1 MSLIITLY
9 RNKGLKSINKK
20 LLGLYL
26 LNVSDILFSLFLINT
41 GMCYE
46 FNSLMNFVISRNQV
60 FSVLLKIVIPLILL
74 VFIGFRIKHAS
85 EPQLHKANIIITT
98 ILLAYTLMNLSHVLW
113 TIVYVLTYWP
123 KLFLN
128 SMGVIFVSLLKTVL
142 K

>member
-46 FNSLMNFVISRNQV
+46 FNSLMNYVISRNQV
-60 FSVLLKIVIPLILL
+60 FSVFIKVVIPLILL
-74 VFIGFRIKHAS
+74 MFIGFRIKVAS
-85 EPQLHKANIIITT
+85 EPQLYKANIIITT
-98 ILLAYTLMNLSHVLW
+98 ILLAYTLINLSHILW
-113 TIVYVLTYWP
+113 TILY
-123 KLFLN
+123 FL
-128 SMGVIFVSLLKTVL
+128 I
-142 K
+142 